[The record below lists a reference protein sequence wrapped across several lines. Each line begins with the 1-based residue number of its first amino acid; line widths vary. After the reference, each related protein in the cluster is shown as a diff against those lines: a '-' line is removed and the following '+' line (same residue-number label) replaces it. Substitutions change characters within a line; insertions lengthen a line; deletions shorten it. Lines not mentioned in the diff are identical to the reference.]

1 MTSNWRSGRRM
12 NDHER
17 ALLLS
22 LRPRFA
28 DSILSGSKSVE
39 LRRQRIN
46 ARPGTPVILY
56 ASAPTMGI
64 VGTARIANAHV
75 AAPTDV
81 WEQFRDQLGLTYEEF
96 ETYLAGATR
105 ASALELTAVIPL
117 PEPVSLERLR
127 AALAFSPPQSYRYL
141 TESTLQRLVTG
152 HPAGTKSSTT

>member
-1 MTSNWRSGRRM
+1 M

-28 DSILSGSKSVE
+28 NSILSGSKSVE

-46 ARPGTPVILY
+46 AGSGTPVILY

-64 VGTARIANAHV
+64 VGTARIANAQV
-75 AAPTDV
+75 AAPAELWD
-81 WEQFRDQLGLTYEEF
+81 QFREQLGLTYEEF
-96 ETYLAGATR
+96 ETYLTNATH
-105 ASALELTAVIPL
+105 ASALELTAVRPL

-127 AALAFSPPQSYRYL
+127 AALAFRPPQSYRYL
-141 TESTLQRLVTG
+141 TQDTVQTLVSG
-152 HPAGTKSSTT
+152 YPAAGQLLQDLERYS